1 MVNILL
7 LHCYKYTHQYKY
19 HKKMVKY
26 YIIYN
31 TELDKINNWMIVNKI
46 QNYMLNIDHQEY
58 IKDNLKNS

>member
-1 MVNILL
+1 
-7 LHCYKYTHQYKY
+7 
-19 HKKMVKY
+19 MVKY